1 MTIVGHADVILMD
14 IFVKKDLVFS
24 GLIYDPPLYIEPTR

>member
-14 IFVKKDLVFS
+14 ILVKIDLLFAA
-24 GLIYDPPLYIEPTR
+24 LIYAPPLYIEPTR